1 MVSVNSGGV
10 DTENWVTSPRSKI
23 RSRMLSLF
31 RRSPGIVAAGSI
43 AVLFAV
49 AYLLAAPMGRDLS
62 AQVAHAQ
69 LAEQHWPAVLNLRWY
84 GGFDPLG
91 YSVLSPP
98 VMVLLGVRLTTA
110 LAYVASVV
118 FLAALLKGTSVPR
131 PVAGAI
137 VGAVCLT
144 GNLVTTRT
152 TFALGLAVALGALVA
167 LVLGRLRIASGLAVL
182 ATLTSPVAGLFLG
195 VAGGA
200 LFLSGR
206 RRGGVTLGLSA
217 LVPMVAVALAFGN
230 VGRQSFAGGQALRG
244 FLVCLAV
251 AGLCWRRPVVR
262 WAALLSA
269 VLVAAAYLLPTPVGT
284 TATRL
289 PELFAAPIIVAV
301 ATIPLVAVIAATASV
316 VVVLPPTSITEV
328 RERGDPALS
337 ARFYAPLLDQLVARR
352 VAGPIEVVPTLRRGE
367 AAFVAPVVPI
377 ARGWSRQVDTGRNP
391 IFFNGTLNADTYR
404 KWLDDNAISYV
415 AISNGPHEWAATDE
429 ATLVRHGLPYLR
441 AVWSDR
447 TWTLYAVTNPRPVI
461 SPPGQVIAR
470 DGVSLTVFLPEP
482 GEDVVRVHWSRYL
495 SASSGC
501 VRPTEDGWSAVVVE
515 HPGTVK
521 IEGSLMPRQC

>member
-1 MVSVNSGGV
+1 
-10 DTENWVTSPRSKI
+10 
-23 RSRMLSLF
+23 
-31 RRSPGIVAAGSI
+31 
-43 AVLFAV
+43 
-49 AYLLAAPMGRDLS
+49 
-62 AQVAHAQ
+62 
-69 LAEQHWPAVLNLRWY
+69 
-84 GGFDPLG
+84 
-91 YSVLSPP
+91 
-98 VMVLLGVRLTTA
+98 
-110 LAYVASVV
+110 
-118 FLAALLKGTSVPR
+118 
-131 PVAGAI
+131 
-137 VGAVCLT
+137 
-144 GNLVTTRT
+144 
-152 TFALGLAVALGALVA
+152 
-167 LVLGRLRIASGLAVL
+167 
-182 ATLTSPVAGLFLG
+182 LFLG

-217 LVPMVAVALAFGN
+217 LVPTLAVGLAFGN
-230 VGRQSFAGGQALRG
+230 VGQQSFAGGQALRG
-244 FLVCLAV
+244 FLTCLGV
-251 AGLCWRRPVVR
+251 AGLCWRRTVVR

-289 PELFAAPIIVAV
+289 PELFAAPTIVAV

-316 VVVLPPTSITEV
+316 VLLLPPTSITEV

-337 ARFYAPLLDQLVARR
+337 ARFYASLLDQLIARG

-391 IFFNGTLNADTYR
+391 IFFDGTLNAATYR

-415 AISNGPHEWAATDE
+415 AIANGPHEWAATDE
-429 ATLVRHGLPYLR
+429 ATLVRHGLPYLQ

-447 TWTLYAVTNPRPVI
+447 TWALYTVTNPRPVI

-470 DGVSLTVFLPEP
+470 DGVSLTVSLPES
-482 GEDVVRVHWSRYL
+482 GEYVVRVHWSRYL

-501 VRPTEDGWSAVVVE
+501 VRPAEDGWSAVVVE

-521 IEGSLMPRQC
+521 IDGSLTPRQC